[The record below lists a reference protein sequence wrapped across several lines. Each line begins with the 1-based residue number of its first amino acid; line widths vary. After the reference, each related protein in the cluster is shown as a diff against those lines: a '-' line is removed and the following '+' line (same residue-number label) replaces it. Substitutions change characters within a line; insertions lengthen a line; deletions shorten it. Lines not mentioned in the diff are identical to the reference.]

1 VIVRVSSHGQFRLD
15 DAALEELN
23 RLDNDVVAAVNADDE
38 SRYTQALAALVRY
51 VEERGERLPD
61 EELVASDHVLP
72 PPDLTLDE
80 ARETFTGE
88 GMIPG

>member
-15 DAALEELN
+15 DAALDELN
-23 RLDNDVVAAVNADDE
+23 RLDNDVVQAVESGDE
-38 SRYTQALAALVRY
+38 SRYSQALAALVRY
-51 VEERGERLPD
+51 VEEQGERLPD
-61 EELVASDHVLP
+61 EELVGSDHVLP
-72 PPDLTLDE
+72 PPDMTLEE